1 MLPSL
6 TVRTRKGSGHP
17 ETHSRTRVA
26 ENRCMWLGPPDAEA
40 TTLTPGC
47 PASSAAARCHTR
59 SLQAPWWL
67 RSRGHL
73 GQDMRVPPRRTA
85 LSART
90 CACSLT
96 QSCPVLCDPGL
107 DPGAHQAPVSMGL
120 SRQEYWS
127 GLPFPGTEPASPAL
141 VGKFFTAELSEEAL
155 SAGKETPK
163 LRATLLEEEYHWRLT
178 QQDLTQSGLTLHS
191 NDTLKTQLGCPFP
204 KEASGL
210 HQMKPIPL
218 LGVPKGLSLSF
229 HNLPCDM
236 ASSV

>member
-127 GLPFPGTEPASPAL
+127 GLPYPPPGNLLDPGIGSNLPSAPPAL
-141 VGKFFTAELSEEAL
+141 PGGF
-155 SAGKETPK
+155 
-163 LRATLLEEEYHWRLT
+163 LT
-178 QQDLTQSGLTLHS
+178 TSTIWEM
-191 NDTLKTQLGCPFP
+191 LK
-204 KEASGL
+204 S
-210 HQMKPIPL
+210 
-218 LGVPKGLSLSF
+218 
-229 HNLPCDM
+229 
-236 ASSV
+236 